1 MKTLQSIAAKSV
13 GQITEKVARRILSER
28 SRRLKK
34 IVKGILNFLLLEN
47 CVYRNMNMKSGVIF
61 LRRKLKVEYSRLIQR
76 AGFSY
81 CCGKIQEAG
90 SITAIKLI
98 L

>member
-1 MKTLQSIAAKSV
+1 
-13 GQITEKVARRILSER
+13 
-28 SRRLKK
+28 
-34 IVKGILNFLLLEN
+34 
-47 CVYRNMNMKSGVIF
+47 MKSGVIF

>member
-1 MKTLQSIAAKSV
+1 M
-13 GQITEKVARRILSER
+13 
-28 SRRLKK
+28 
-34 IVKGILNFLLLEN
+34 
-47 CVYRNMNMKSGVIF
+47 NMNMKSAVIF

-76 AGFSY
+76 AGFLYFS
-81 CCGKIQEAG
+81 GKTQEAC